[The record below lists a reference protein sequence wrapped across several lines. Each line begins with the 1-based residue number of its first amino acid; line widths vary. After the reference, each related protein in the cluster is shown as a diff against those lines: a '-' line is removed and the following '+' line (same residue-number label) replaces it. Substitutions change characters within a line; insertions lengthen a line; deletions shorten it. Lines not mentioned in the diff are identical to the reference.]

1 MRQGRAASPGQH
13 PGGAGSSVPVPP
25 VHEAQAQDVVPA
37 HQIVFF
43 RQGIAAAGGT
53 AQPGVQHAPPV
64 LPAAGADGDAHRI
77 VPPGGQAA
85 AGILPGR
92 EVHVDQLHLHR
103 GIHPAPGQRVP
114 GGELQSEQVPGR
126 PAAGVGL
133 VPGGTGSVQTGQ
145 HGVPYPELGALVGHG
160 IAGSADVQPQGI
172 GTYRIAGV
180 QLGAAPGRRLPQA
193 AQQKSERKADAQ
205 VLHLPPGKHLTHK
218 KTDPSSGNDIQR
230 MGL

>member
-1 MRQGRAASPGQH
+1 M
-13 PGGAGSSVPVPP
+13 PGGK
-25 VHEAQAQDVVPA
+25 
-37 HQIVFF
+37 
-43 RQGIAAAGGT
+43 
-53 AQPGVQHAPPV
+53 
-64 LPAAGADGDAHRI
+64 
-77 VPPGGQAA
+77 
-85 AGILPGR
+85 
-92 EVHVDQLHLHR
+92 
-103 GIHPAPGQRVP
+103 
-114 GGELQSEQVPGR
+114 LQSEQVPGR

-230 MGL
+230 MGLLELFYTGETLSVIATQCQLPRGGSFYASMGKV

>member
-1 MRQGRAASPGQH
+1 MRTASYRPAGR
-13 PGGAGSSVPVPP
+13 
-25 VHEAQAQDVVPA
+25 
-37 HQIVFF
+37 
-43 RQGIAAAGGT
+43 
-53 AQPGVQHAPPV
+53 QP
-64 LPAAGADGDAHRI
+64 
-77 VPPGGQAA
+77 

-114 GGELQSEQVPGR
+114 GGKLQSEQVPGR

-205 VLHLPPGKHLTHK
+205 VLHLPARESILPIK
-218 KTDPSSGNDIQR
+218 KQTLLLEMISRGWVCKR
-230 MGL
+230 

>member
-1 MRQGRAASPGQH
+1 MRTASYRPAGRQ
-13 PGGAGSSVPVPP
+13 PP
-25 VHEAQAQDVVPA
+25 VYC
-37 HQIVFF
+37 
-43 RQGIAAAGGT
+43 RAGKYMLT
-53 AQPGVQHAPPV
+53 SCTCT
-64 LPAAGADGDAHRI
+64 GAFT
-77 VPPGGQAA
+77 
-85 AGILPGR
+85 
-92 EVHVDQLHLHR
+92 
-103 GIHPAPGQRVP
+103 QRVP
-114 GGELQSEQVPGR
+114 GGKLQSEQVPGR

>member
-1 MRQGRAASPGQH
+1 M
-13 PGGAGSSVPVPP
+13 PGGK
-25 VHEAQAQDVVPA
+25 
-37 HQIVFF
+37 
-43 RQGIAAAGGT
+43 
-53 AQPGVQHAPPV
+53 
-64 LPAAGADGDAHRI
+64 
-77 VPPGGQAA
+77 
-85 AGILPGR
+85 
-92 EVHVDQLHLHR
+92 
-103 GIHPAPGQRVP
+103 
-114 GGELQSEQVPGR
+114 LQSEQVPGR

-145 HGVPYPELGALVGHG
+145 HSVPYPELGALVGHG